1 MSERITH
8 LNTLDGTVIDGTHH
22 TIKEDQHGYNVYIGD
37 RRRFFPYHAIR
48 SATYEKVPHE

>member
-37 RRRFFPYHAIR
+37 RRRFFPYHAVR